1 MLINGA
7 FDSGTLAKMNAALDH
22 VCTVTARGEE
32 YSVRKLVARRI
43 ISCARGGKTTLDE
56 LTMAGEGALTK
67 IAPRTKQPARQQRT
81 DGHAD
86 LHEAC

>member
-1 MLINGA
+1 MLTTGT
-7 FDSGTLAKMNAALDH
+7 FDSRTLAKMNAALDG
-22 VCTVTARGEE
+22 VCMVAARGEE

-86 LHEAC
+86 FHEAR